1 MLQNEWG
8 TQKKEVPS
16 EQDGGGSGGGG
27 VLILEKTMRTLK
39 FVYYIIMV
47 AAPLIFRGDL
57 KISDQNNWGEP
68 EQKIKF
74 GEELNLRQDL
84 KFLEGL

>member
-1 MLQNEWG
+1 
-8 TQKKEVPS
+8 
-16 EQDGGGSGGGG
+16 
-27 VLILEKTMRTLK
+27 
-39 FVYYIIMV
+39 MV
-47 AAPLIFRGDL
+47 AAPQPALNFSGDL

>member
-1 MLQNEWG
+1 MSGVPRKRRFRQNRMA
-8 TQKKEVPS
+8 
-16 EQDGGGSGGGG
+16 GGVGGGG

-74 GEELNLRQDL
+74 GEELNLREDL

>member
-1 MLQNEWG
+1 MSGVPRNRRFRQNRMA
-8 TQKKEVPS
+8 
-16 EQDGGGSGGGG
+16 GGVGGG

-39 FVYYIIMV
+39 LVYYIIMV

>member
-1 MLQNEWG
+1 MSGVPRKRRFRQNRMAG
-8 TQKKEVPS
+8 GV
-16 EQDGGGSGGGG
+16 GGGA
-27 VLILEKTMRTLK
+27 LILEKTMRTLK

>member
-1 MLQNEWG
+1 MSGVPRKRRFRQNRMA
-8 TQKKEVPS
+8 
-16 EQDGGGSGGGG
+16 GGVGGG

-74 GEELNLRQDL
+74 GEELNLREDL